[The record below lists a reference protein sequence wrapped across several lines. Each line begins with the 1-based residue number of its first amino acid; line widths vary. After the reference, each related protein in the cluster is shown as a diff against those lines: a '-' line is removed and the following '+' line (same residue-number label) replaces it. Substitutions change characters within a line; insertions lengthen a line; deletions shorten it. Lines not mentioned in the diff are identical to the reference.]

1 MKVLSKSLLFV
12 LFFFF
17 LLFYSSATTNEKEG
31 KIYQQVLQF
40 SFQDTTIEEEQIDD
54 EDEYTPNVED
64 LFELYWEL
72 KKEEESSD
80 RDTLYYEII
89 KAFDIFGAAFREL
102 LSNYVIELSPL
113 ELIKFALN
121 GITSNLDP
129 YTNYFQD
136 EAELSEVVSNREY
149 VGLGIVV
156 SVVDSSLF
164 VVDFIDSL
172 AKEISGLKLGDK
184 IIYVDNVKL
193 QPNYDTL
200 RKYTSGIEN
209 TKITLKI
216 EREGIDTL
224 IKVETFRRQVEVP
237 DVLLSKVFDLDNGK
251 VFYVSIGQF
260 SPEMPQRIKELV
272 QNFCK
277 LEKDKRKGIIID
289 LRDNPGG
296 VLESAIELCE
306 LFLPPGSEIV
316 STRGRAGDEIKK
328 YMATLNPIDT
338 TTPLILIVNRGSASA
353 SEVVAGAIQD
363 NDRGV
368 IVGEQTFGKGI
379 IQSVSLLPY
388 DSYLKITTA
397 KYFTPSG
404 RSIHRNRFISNASR
418 KIGKLYT
425 MDTVF
430 YTRSGRIMKESKGIQ
445 PDVEVKTTEDSPFFD
460 YLSSKLLFM
469 LFVSYLENTGSLD
482 NSLIN
487 DPQKLL
493 SSFLN
498 YLKMKKINYSS
509 DVETALDTLIEKI
522 EKGKYDKETI
532 KKLKEAK
539 KLIQKPIEYWVQ
551 ENKKRILDALKNEIQ
566 RRKVSFDEYKIMLLK
581 DDIFFKES
589 LNILKDKTKYNKI
602 LRING

>member
-1 MKVLSKSLLFV
+1 MKVLSKSPFFV

-31 KIYQQVLQF
+31 KIYQQGLLL
-40 SFQDTTIEEEQIDD
+40 SFKDTTMEEEEIED
-54 EDEYTPNVED
+54 EDEYIPNVED

-200 RKYTSGIEN
+200 RKYTTGVEN
-209 TKITLKI
+209 TKITLTI

-277 LEKDKRKGIIID
+277 LDKDKRKGIIID

-404 RSIHRNRFISNASR
+404 RSIHRNRFVSNASR
-418 KIGKLYT
+418 KIGNLYT

>member
-209 TKITLKI
+209 TKITLTI

-289 LRDNPGG
+289 FRDNPGG

>member
-209 TKITLKI
+209 TKITLTI

>member
-1 MKVLSKSLLFV
+1 MKVLSKSPFFV

-31 KIYQQVLQF
+31 KIYQQGLLL
-40 SFQDTTIEEEQIDD
+40 SFKDTTMEEEEIED
-54 EDEYTPNVED
+54 EDEYIPNVED

-200 RKYTSGIEN
+200 RKYTTGVEN
-209 TKITLKI
+209 TKITLTI

-277 LEKDKRKGIIID
+277 LDKDKRKGIIID

-418 KIGKLYT
+418 KIGNLYT